1 MLPARTGK
9 VDGRIIGAL
18 LIALISIVSYFFMS
32 AENPVT
38 GEKQRVGL
46 SVEQEIALG
55 RKAAPTLIRQHGG
68 VHPAAEHQQRV
79 TDVGRKL
86 LAELNRQV
94 GKTDRKNPYKF
105 DFHLLNDN
113 RTINAFALPGGQVFI
128 TAALYRQLSTEAQLA
143 GVLGHEIGHVI
154 ARHGAQQLAK
164 RKLTAGLAGAAEI
177 ASGDERGGAVAQAV
191 ANLVNMRYG
200 REHEHESDRWA
211 VRLMPGAGYD
221 PRAMIEVMEV
231 LARASRGGTPE
242 FLSTHPKPAN
252 RVEYIKEVIAEEY
265 PKGLPEGLSR

>member
-1 MLPARTGK
+1 MLPVRTGK
-9 VDGRIIGAL
+9 VDGRVIGAL
-18 LIALISIVSYFFMS
+18 LIAIISIVSYFFMS

-55 RKAAPTLIRQHGG
+55 QRAAPSLIRQHGG
-68 VHPAAEHQQRV
+68 LHPSAKGQQHV
-79 TDVGRKL
+79 DEVGQKL
-86 LAELNRQV
+86 LAELNRQIS
-94 GKTDRKNPYKF
+94 KTDRQNPYKF
-105 DFHLLNDN
+105 EFHLLNDN
-113 RTINAFALPGGQVFI
+113 KTINAFALPGGQVFI
-128 TAALYRQLSTEAQLA
+128 TSALYKQFTTEAQLA

-177 ASGDERGGAVAQAV
+177 ASGDERGGAIAQAV

-200 REHEHESDRWA
+200 RKHELESDHWA

-252 RVEYIKEVIAEEY
+252 RVEYIKEVIAEEF